1 MKMMNRLE
9 EYRKSM
15 IPPDVAPDSEK
26 GNPKHF
32 NGTFS
37 PGWCRSEPS
46 FVDILTDVAI
56 EILP

>member
-1 MKMMNRLE
+1 MKRLE
-9 EYRKSM
+9 GYRKSM
-15 IPPDVAPDSEK
+15 IAPDVAPDSEK

-37 PGWCRSEPS
+37 PGWCRPEPNL
-46 FVDILTDVAI
+46 VDILSDVAI

>member
-1 MKMMNRLE
+1 MKKLE
-9 EYRKSM
+9 KYRETM

-26 GNPKHF
+26 GSPIHF

-37 PGWCRSEPS
+37 PGWCQSDPS
-46 FVDILTDVAI
+46 VADIFTDVAI